1 MADPRLRIAMVAPL
15 ALPVPP
21 PLYGGTERVVHTL
34 TEELVRRGHD
44 VTLFAS
50 AGSRTSARLRQGS
63 PRPLWQLPAGDRFA
77 LSLLQ
82 IEDVVRSSERF
93 DVVHSH
99 VDALA
104 WLAGERIRAPLITT
118 LHGRLDLPILRPLFA
133 AYREQALVSISHA
146 QRAPLRDLDL
156 NWLATIYH
164 GIDLAGFPPG
174 PGDGGYVAFLGR
186 ISPEKDPAA
195 AIRVAI
201 RSGVPLRMAARVDP
215 GDEPYFDSEVRPYL
229 DHPLVTWLGEL
240 DDHAKAELLAS
251 ARALLMPIDWPEP
264 FGLVV
269 IEALAC
275 GTPVIARPRGSLPEI
290 VRDGEHGRLVET
302 EDEMVR
308 ALAEIDGIDRQVCRA
323 HAVARFSSRR
333 MADDHER
340 LYGRVAAAET
350 VPELV

>member
-1 MADPRLRIAMVAPL
+1 MAEPKLRIAMIAPL
-15 ALPVPP
+15 SLPVPP

-50 AGSRTSARLRQGS
+50 GGSRTSARLRQGS
-63 PRPLWQLPAGDRFA
+63 PRPLWELPPGDRSA

-82 IEDVVRSSERF
+82 VEDVVRCSGDF
-93 DVVHSH
+93 DVLHSH
-99 VDALA
+99 VEALP

-118 LHGRLDLPILRPLFA
+118 LHGRLDLPIIRPLFA
-133 AYREQALVSISHA
+133 AYRDRALVSISHA

-164 GIDLAGFPPG
+164 GIDLEGFPLG
-174 PGDGGYVAFLGR
+174 RGDGGYVAFLGR

-215 GDEPYFDSEVRPYL
+215 EDQPYFSREVGPYL

-240 DDHAKAELLAS
+240 DDRGKADLLAS

-275 GTPVIARPRGSLPEI
+275 GTASMAASSRPRMRWSVRLPRSTGSTARP
-290 VRDGEHGRLVET
+290 VGRT
-302 EDEMVR
+302 
-308 ALAEIDGIDRQVCRA
+308 
-323 HAVARFSSRR
+323 
-333 MADDHER
+333 
-340 LYGRVAAAET
+340 
-350 VPELV
+350 P

>member
-1 MADPRLRIAMVAPL
+1 MA
-15 ALPVPP
+15 
-21 PLYGGTERVVHTL
+21 
-34 TEELVRRGHD
+34 
-44 VTLFAS
+44 F
-50 AGSRTSARLRQGS
+50 
-63 PRPLWQLPAGDRFA
+63 F
-77 LSLLQ
+77 
-82 IEDVVRSSERF
+82 
-93 DVVHSH
+93 
-99 VDALA
+99 
-104 WLAGERIRAPLITT
+104 
-118 LHGRLDLPILRPLFA
+118 
-133 AYREQALVSISHA
+133 
-146 QRAPLRDLDL
+146 
-156 NWLATIYH
+156 
-164 GIDLAGFPPG
+164 
-174 PGDGGYVAFLGR
+174 GR

-215 GDEPYFDSEVRPYL
+215 EDEPYFSREVGPYL

-240 DDHAKAELLAS
+240 DDRGKADLLAS

-275 GTPVIARPRGSLPEI
+275 GTPIIARPRGSLPEI

-308 ALAEIDGIDRQVCRA
+308 ALAEIDGIDRQACRA

-340 LYGRVAAAET
+340 LYGRVAEAET
-350 VPELV
+350 VPALA